1 MEVVHE
7 RCGGLDVHK
16 KTIVVCI
23 ISGGGRGRREI
34 RTFSSM
40 TEDLRRMSAWLES
53 EGISHVAMESTGSYW
68 KPVFNLLE
76 ESGIEAM
83 VVNAAHIKAVPGR
96 KTDVRDAEWIAEL
109 LRHGLLRGSFIPD
122 RGQREL
128 RELVRY
134 RRSIVQER
142 SREIARLQKVL
153 EGANIKLDSV
163 VSSVMGKSS
172 RRMLDRII
180 KGHDD
185 PEELAGLALGRLRTK
200 KDELVRAL
208 DGLIGAHQRF
218 LLEEQLRHIEELENR
233 IARLTE
239 EIEIRMRPFETAV
252 DAIDEIPGIGR
263 VGAQEIIAEIGADMS
278 RFPTHRHIASWAKVC
293 PGNNESAGKRRS
305 GRSGRGNP
313 WLRSTLVEAA
323 WAAARTKDAYLRA
336 QYYRLKAR
344 RGAKRAALAVA
355 HSILVA
361 IYYMLRDGTSYKD
374 LGADFFDK
382 LSADR
387 MARYHTKRL
396 QDLGYDVNVTKAA

>member
-1 MEVVHE
+1 
-7 RCGGLDVHK
+7 
-16 KTIVVCI
+16 
-23 ISGGGRGRREI
+23 
-34 RTFSSM
+34 
-40 TEDLRRMSAWLES
+40 MSAWLES

-218 LLEEQLRHIEELENR
+218 LLEEQLRHIEEL
-233 IARLTE
+233 
-239 EIEIRMRPFETAV
+239 
-252 DAIDEIPGIGR
+252 
-263 VGAQEIIAEIGADMS
+263 
-278 RFPTHRHIASWAKVC
+278 
-293 PGNNESAGKRRS
+293 
-305 GRSGRGNP
+305 
-313 WLRSTLVEAA
+313 
-323 WAAARTKDAYLRA
+323 
-336 QYYRLKAR
+336 
-344 RGAKRAALAVA
+344 
-355 HSILVA
+355 
-361 IYYMLRDGTSYKD
+361 
-374 LGADFFDK
+374 
-382 LSADR
+382 
-387 MARYHTKRL
+387 
-396 QDLGYDVNVTKAA
+396 